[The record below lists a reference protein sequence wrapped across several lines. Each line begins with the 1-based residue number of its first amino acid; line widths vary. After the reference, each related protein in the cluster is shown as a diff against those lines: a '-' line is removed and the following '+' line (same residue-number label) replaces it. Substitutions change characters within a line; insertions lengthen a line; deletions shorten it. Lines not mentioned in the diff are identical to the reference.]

1 MKRMVSLCLTAA
13 LAAGLALP
21 AGAAELTQDQRL
33 TQVTQAVKD
42 VLELD
47 TSAYDNFYGEC
58 YDQRLVSQWSLT
70 WEGPEGR
77 LSVDALEDGTV
88 IWYSL
93 YQEEGGETGL
103 PGYPSGDAAQVQAA
117 AQAFVDKVLEP
128 GLETAPLEEAGGSV
142 QLGQDEYRFTG
153 DILFHGLPS
162 PLSCSVTVDSGTNQ
176 VVRFSRDTSYGL
188 YMGEVPSST
197 PAVDSAAAAES
208 LKSSLSLKLE
218 YVTSEED
225 EHQAV
230 LRYLPGSRD
239 EFYVD
244 ARTGELVNLTEL
256 EEKMLDGGVGMGGN
270 AAGDSSTEE
279 STPSAPSPE
288 NGLSQAEQEGIQK
301 LEGVLSSGEL
311 DGRLRAVTEY
321 GLKGFT
327 LASASYRLVE
337 AGEDREEQVLCT
349 LRYTKTA
356 GDETASRTFT
366 VDARTGA
373 VESLRSYLPW
383 SEDQRAAVTQ
393 TQAQEKAE
401 AFLSAFCPGQFS
413 HLALYTAPDPED
425 EARASYTFTF
435 ARQEN
440 GYFFPDH
447 FYEVGVSAEDGSV
460 CALSYL
466 YEEDV
471 VFDSPEGIISQQ
483 QALDAWMDTYAVTLG
498 YLQVPE
504 ELSAGDPEAAPYL
517 QLGLKAFY
525 VLKLGY
531 GLEREG
537 YCPGIDAKTGVP
549 VQGESDPAG
558 GLAYSD
564 LSGHWARETVE
575 ALAAYSV
582 GYEGGTFAPGQAMTQ
597 FDLVALLFSVENY
610 PLDPAAATQEERDAA
625 YSAAYRMGAL
635 TPAERSDGAPL
646 TRSQAVKLLLSAEGL
661 GQVAQLADV
670 FACNYTD
677 AEQIAPEDWGFACLA
692 QGIGMTGDA
701 WAGSRTIT
709 RAEGAVMLHK
719 LLAW

>member
-1 MKRMVSLCLTAA
+1 M
-13 LAAGLALP
+13 
-21 AGAAELTQDQRL
+21 
-33 TQVTQAVKD
+33 
-42 VLELD
+42 
-47 TSAYDNFYGEC
+47 
-58 YDQRLVSQWSLT
+58 
-70 WEGPEGR
+70 
-77 LSVDALEDGTV
+77 
-88 IWYSL
+88 
-93 YQEEGGETGL
+93 
-103 PGYPSGDAAQVQAA
+103 
-117 AQAFVDKVLEP
+117 
-128 GLETAPLEEAGGSV
+128 
-142 QLGQDEYRFTG
+142 
-153 DILFHGLPS
+153 
-162 PLSCSVTVDSGTNQ
+162 
-176 VVRFSRDTSYGL
+176 
-188 YMGEVPSST
+188 
-197 PAVDSAAAAES
+197 
-208 LKSSLSLKLE
+208 
-218 YVTSEED
+218 
-225 EHQAV
+225 
-230 LRYLPGSRD
+230 
-239 EFYVD
+239 
-244 ARTGELVNLTEL
+244 
-256 EEKMLDGGVGMGGN
+256 
-270 AAGDSSTEE
+270 
-279 STPSAPSPE
+279 
-288 NGLSQAEQEGIQK
+288 
-301 LEGVLSSGEL
+301 
-311 DGRLRAVTEY
+311 TEY

-337 AGEDREEQVLCT
+337 AGEGREEQVLCT

-383 SEDQRAAVTQ
+383 REDQRAAVTQ

-413 HLALYTAPDPED
+413 HLALYAAPDPED

-537 YCPGIDAKTGVP
+537 YCPGIDAKTGAP
-549 VQGESDPAG
+549 VQGESAPAG

-597 FDLVALLFSVENY
+597 FDLVALLF
-610 PLDPAAATQEERDAA
+610 T
-625 YSAAYRMGAL
+625 L